1 MIAEIAAEPE
11 NEVDGDRIVLL
22 SSVRQIKM
30 DSLREELNQLFSA
43 GLTPDQVSTRYREI
57 TAQLDL
63 LEREATA
70 AMAPR

>member
-1 MIAEIAAEPE
+1 
-11 NEVDGDRIVLL
+11 
-22 SSVRQIKM
+22 M